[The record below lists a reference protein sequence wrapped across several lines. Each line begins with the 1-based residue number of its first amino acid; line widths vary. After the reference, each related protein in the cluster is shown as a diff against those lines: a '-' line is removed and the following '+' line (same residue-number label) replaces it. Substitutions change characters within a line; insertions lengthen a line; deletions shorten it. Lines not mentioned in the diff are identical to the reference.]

1 MTQRHHSLS
10 SRVFTAV
17 VSAALVLPALPPSA
31 WAQSTSTSQTAGQ
44 QLSEAE
50 LAALVA
56 PIALYPDPLV
66 AQVLMA
72 ATYPLEVAEAYNW
85 LKSNA
90 SLKGSAL
97 DKALQDQTWDA
108 SVKSLVSFP
117 SVLDMMGS
125 QLSWTQK
132 LGNAVLAQQKDVMSA
147 IQNLRKK
154 AKAAGHLASTEQ
166 QTVTTEG
173 SGNNTTVVIQPTNPQ
188 VVYVPTYNPTVIY
201 GSWAYPAYPP
211 VAYYPPGYVAGTALL
226 SFGVGMAVGAAL
238 WGGCH
243 WGSGSITVNNNNFN
257 NFNRNTVRNWSNNS
271 RTDVSNWRSDS
282 QRLAQNRSALANNA
296 RADAQRE
303 QLRQNLSKDGWM
315 NNADQRRDANN
326 RPQAGG
332 DRRLDA
338 NGGAANDRPRAN
350 AERFGSYDRGSGFG
364 NVDRAR
370 FGGGEHFGSRGGG
383 GAHFG
388 GGRR

>member
-1 MTQRHHSLS
+1 M
-10 SRVFTAV
+10 AA
-17 VSAALVLPALPPSA
+17 VSAALVLPALPTSA

-97 DKALQDQTWDA
+97 DKALQDQAWDA

-132 LGNAVLAQQKDVMSA
+132 LGNAVLAQQKDVMNA

-166 QTVTTEG
+166 QHHGGDSTR
-173 SGNNTTVVIQPTNPQ
+173 QPTGRVRAHLQSHGHLWQLGLSCLSASGVLPARLRGRYC
-188 VVYVPTYNPTVIY
+188 VTFIWGRY
-201 GSWAYPAYPP
+201 GC
-211 VAYYPPGYVAGTALL
+211 GRCTLGRL
-226 SFGVGMAVGAAL
+226 SLG
-238 WGGCH
+238 
-243 WGSGSITVNNNNFN
+243 
-257 NFNRNTVRNWSNNS
+257 
-271 RTDVSNWRSDS
+271 
-282 QRLAQNRSALANNA
+282 
-296 RADAQRE
+296 
-303 QLRQNLSKDGWM
+303 
-315 NNADQRRDANN
+315 
-326 RPQAGG
+326 
-332 DRRLDA
+332 
-338 NGGAANDRPRAN
+338 
-350 AERFGSYDRGSGFG
+350 
-364 NVDRAR
+364 
-370 FGGGEHFGSRGGG
+370 
-383 GAHFG
+383 
-388 GGRR
+388 